1 MLTKTLPNDPS
12 TLQENQPRTRLRN
25 ALRVASHPALKPPQ
39 RMALAHTFESAEL
52 LAQADRIH
60 LESVLKNNVD
70 AWSKN
75 FNFVKKVL
83 PPGSDFK
90 LQKMLVD
97 GEVAY
102 IAWSAESAGF
112 RMPLGTDTFVVRDG
126 KIVAQTFTAQIERKA

>member
-1 MLTKTLPNDPS
+1 MNTEAVVKQHMVALGKGDMDAVMADYAA
-12 TLQENQPRTRLRN
+12 N
-25 ALRVASHPALKPPQ
+25 AILCSPQ
-39 RMALAHTFESAEL
+39 GMARGHAEIR
-52 LAQADRIH
+52 ATI
-60 LESVLKNNVD
+60 EP
-70 AWSKN
+70 
-75 FNFVKKVL
+75 FVKNIL

-102 IAWSAESAGF
+102 IAWAAESAGF